1 MCTLKN
7 AGDTGKSACTIEPA
21 SKLLGAMLRIM
32 QDAGY
37 IGSFEFV
44 EDGRGGQLK
53 VQLTGKINRCG
64 AITPRFSV
72 QLDEMEYWEKQYL
85 PGQELRTP
93 DTFYLAWRD
102 ISRTGEK
109 RGYRRRTAGVC
120 LSKGAMMSAVRKV
133 KIPDGVKAHLDG
145 TQLRVT
151 GPKGQLCTQHA
162 VSPGERHLRW

>member
-1 MCTLKN
+1 MTRTNTIADGMCTLKN
-7 AGDTGKSACTIEPA
+7 AGDTGKSVCTIEPA

-53 VQLTGKINRCG
+53 VHLTGKINRCG

-93 DTFYLAWRD
+93 DAFDLAWRD
-102 ISRTGEK
+102 VSRTGEE
-109 RGYRRRTAGVC
+109 RGYRWRTAGVC
-120 LSKGAMMSAVRKV
+120 LLKVR
-133 KIPDGVKAHLDG
+133 
-145 TQLRVT
+145 
-151 GPKGQLCTQHA
+151 
-162 VSPGERHLRW
+162 